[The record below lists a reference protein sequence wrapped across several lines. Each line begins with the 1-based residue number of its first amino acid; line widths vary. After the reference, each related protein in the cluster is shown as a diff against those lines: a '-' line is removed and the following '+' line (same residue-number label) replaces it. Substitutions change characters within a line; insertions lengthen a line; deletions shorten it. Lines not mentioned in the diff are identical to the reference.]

1 MLDLPAD
8 DILGGYERSKGQ
20 PEQPTLVPRS
30 RVEMMPV
37 RNPPK
42 WPWVLGGGVAFLFAA
57 AIAAYVSANGL
68 HLPWSADSQ
77 SDAESLAADAAPT
90 ENPAIVAQ
98 TRSATTP
105 ASGAP
110 AGNAAAARQA
120 APAATAAVPAG
131 QVSLQLRFTAD
142 SWVEVYD
149 GTGKA
154 VLYDLGKGS
163 SERTVTAVAPL
174 SVTVGNAPAVS
185 IAVNGRPVKPPAL
198 PPGQT
203 VARFSV
209 GPDGALR

>member
-1 MLDLPAD
+1 
-8 DILGGYERSKGQ
+8 
-20 PEQPTLVPRS
+20 
-30 RVEMMPV
+30 
-37 RNPPK
+37 
-42 WPWVLGGGVAFLFAA
+42 
-57 AIAAYVSANGL
+57 
-68 HLPWSADSQ
+68 
-77 SDAESLAADAAPT
+77 
-90 ENPAIVAQ
+90 
-98 TRSATTP
+98 
-105 ASGAP
+105 
-110 AGNAAAARQA
+110 
-120 APAATAAVPAG
+120 
-131 QVSLQLRFTAD
+131 
-142 SWVEVYD
+142 VEVYD